1 MPEIEVHDGGAFSV
15 YLTRWKT
22 WASRD
27 KEGNDICSSL
37 DKDAC
42 IFWAREHLNGFA
54 NSYKTVTN
62 ISITFDSLK

>member
-1 MPEIEVHDGGAFSV
+1 MPEIEVHDDGAFSV